1 MNTLRRRVAGVTL
14 IELAFV
20 IGIIAIIVV
29 AALAIFNT
37 VRASQDRSTA
47 LQNISSIR
55 SAIATWAGDRPLG
68 MNTDAGLRDAGQLRP
83 WLPGRLGTSAQSG
96 LSLNAANPWNG
107 AYTIEQ
113 APPGEQGA
121 ADAGGAHPYR
131 YVLVIT
137 EVPSAEAQALC
148 RQLEEGAALDSGG
161 NRVINLG
168 SRGTG
173 GCTVGSSGDEQ
184 ETGETQDIYVEY
196 RV

>member
-1 MNTLRRRVAGVTL
+1 MNTSSRKAAGVTL

-20 IGIIAIIVV
+20 IGLIAIIVV
-29 AALAIFNT
+29 AGLAIYNA

-55 SAIATWAGDRPLG
+55 SAIHTWAGDRPLG
-68 MNTDAGLRDAGQLRP
+68 MNTDAGLRNALQLQP
-83 WLPGRLGTSAQSG
+83 WLPGRLRTSAKSG
-96 LSLNAANPWNG
+96 LTLDHANPWNG

-113 APPGEQGA
+113 APPSEQGA

-131 YVLVIT
+131 YVLVVT

-148 RQLEEGAALDSGG
+148 RQLEGGAALDSGG
-161 NRVINLG
+161 NTVINLG

-184 ETGETQDIYVEY
+184 ETGGKQDIYIEY